1 MGMEVTFMKQKT
13 VNLIF
18 CALFTAVIAVCAQI
32 VIPTPFFPITMQAF
46 GIALCGYTLGLKDS
60 AFSVTAYLLLGIL
73 GAPIFSGFCGGFHHI
88 TDAGGGFVVGFL
100 PLAIFCGIAVN
111 YKNNFKKI
119 IFGIFGLIV
128 MYIFGIAYFCYLT
141 GTKIFSAVLLVF
153 LGVFLKDALSLILAL
168 YISKTIRKRMS

>member
-1 MGMEVTFMKQKT
+1 MKQKT

-32 VIPTPFFPITMQAF
+32 VIPTPFFPITLQAF
-46 GIALCGYTLGLKDS
+46 GIALCGYTLGVKNS

-100 PLAIFCGIAVN
+100 PLALFCGATLKSKGN
-111 YKNNFKKI
+111 AKKLL
-119 IFGIFGLIV
+119 FGILGVVV
-128 MYIFGIAYFCYLT
+128 MYAFGILYFCYLT
-141 GTKIFSAVLLVF
+141 GSKIFSPVIF
-153 LGVFLKDALSLILAL
+153 LFAGTFIKDILSLVLAL
-168 YISKTIRKRMS
+168 YMSKIIRRTYLKFK